1 MMGAIAPKK
10 VDEEQPW
17 ARVMMP
23 LVNTIAQSPGAEYER
38 GRVPEMVRA
47 GVPMQ
52 VAIPQAMAE
61 FVAVVPVNPDRPTY
75 APCPICGRPAQI
87 SIGRYGWPDM
97 AYCPECNRTHI
108 VKQEEADA
116 TPAPKP
122 EPAPVEE
129 VQEAYEWW
137 HR

>member
-17 ARVMMP
+17 ARVMVP
-23 LVNTIAQSPGAEYER
+23 LVNTIAQSPGAEYVR
-38 GRVPEMVRA
+38 GRVPEMVRN
-47 GVPMQ
+47 GEPMQ

-61 FVAVVPVNPDRPTY
+61 CVAVNPVNPDRPIY
-75 APCPICGRPAQI
+75 APCPLCGRPAQI
-87 SIGRYGWPDM
+87 SIGKYGWPDM
-97 AYCPECNRTHI
+97 AFCPKCNRTHI
-108 VKQEEADA
+108 VIEDADA

-129 VQEAYEWW
+129 VREADGDWW
-137 HR
+137 DF